1 MTEALHPCGSV
12 VLTPDAAIRA
22 WGAYEL
28 TAIPDRS
35 PRYTLRRVEILE
47 KVLATETTGMADL
60 FTTAPAQVA
69 RRMHP
74 GRADSNRTTRAARR
88 VAAALED
95 FRAWYQVMSNR
106 GEV

>member
-1 MTEALHPCGSV
+1 MTEALQPADSV
-12 VLTPDAAIRA
+12 TLTPDAAIRA

-47 KVLATETTGMADL
+47 TVLATETGTADL
-60 FTTAPAQVA
+60 FTTDPALVA
-69 RRMHP
+69 RRMHR
-74 GRADSNRTTRAARR
+74 GRADSNRTTRAAARME
-88 VAAALED
+88 AALVD
-95 FRAWYQVMSNR
+95 FRWWYQIKSNR